1 MSFCEDCK
9 WFELRGPSLVW
20 HCMVNQDM
28 MQETK
33 CPRFCLKRLPARI
46 METAGFKR
54 LDVYFKEFEELK
66 K

>member
-46 METAGFKR
+46 METAGFQR
-54 LDVYFKEFEELK
+54 LIP
-66 K
+66 